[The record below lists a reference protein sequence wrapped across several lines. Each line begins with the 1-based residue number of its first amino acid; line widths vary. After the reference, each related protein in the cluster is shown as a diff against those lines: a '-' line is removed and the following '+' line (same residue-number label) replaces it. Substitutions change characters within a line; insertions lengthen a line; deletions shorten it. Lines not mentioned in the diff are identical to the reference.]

1 MPIIA
6 SGCGG
11 IMRRFD
17 VVLSAA
23 LGVALFAG
31 SSWLARADQPA
42 PAPGAV
48 AAAAATMSPR
58 PGIAFEVSNATSID
72 AYKRH
77 FADRVTELARDRL
90 ADKLPVILKGV
101 IVLDVTIDR
110 EGNIAE
116 LKLWRSNG
124 YEDIEKIAL
133 ESVRQVGR
141 FPAPSDAVLGGQQS
155 VRFLETWLFSH
166 DGKFRVRS
174 TEPKDWKPTLPPEGG
189 TRTAKR

>member
-1 MPIIA
+1 
-6 SGCGG
+6 
-11 IMRRFD
+11 MRRFD

-31 SSWLARADQPA
+31 SSWLARADDQP
-42 PAPGAV
+42 PAAEAV
-48 AAAAATMSPR
+48 AAAATTMTPR
-58 PGIAFEVSNATSID
+58 PAVVQVSAASTID

-77 FADRVTELARDRL
+77 FADRVTEEAKDRL

-101 IVLDVTIDR
+101 IVLDVTIDH

-124 YEDIEKIAL
+124 YDDLERTAL
-133 ESVRQVGR
+133 ESVRKVGR
-141 FPAPSDAVLGGQQS
+141 FPAPSESVLGGQQY
-155 VRFLETWLFSH
+155 VRFLETWLFRH

-174 TEPKDWKPTLPPEGG
+174 TEPKDWKPTLPPEGAG
-189 TRTAKR
+189 ATRTARK